1 MRNRHDIRGTN
12 TSFSLTPNEERAA
25 LVLVQSCLDGMGG
38 QRPIDLDD
46 DPFTWVWPDVL
57 IDNGWTRHETA
68 GTWNALL
75 DKGII
80 YEYDENDYVLSDDAY
95 LWLDTIW
102 KEEHV

>member
-1 MRNRHDIRGTN
+1 MAFN
-12 TSFSLTPNEERAA
+12 LTTNEEQAA

-57 IDNGWTRHETA
+57 LDNGGTRHEAA

-75 DKGII
+75 DKGVI
-80 YEYDENDYVLSDDAY
+80 YQHDEKDYVLSDDAY
-95 LWLDTIW
+95 RWLDTIW
-102 KEEHV
+102 REQ

>member
-1 MRNRHDIRGTN
+1 MAFN
-12 TSFSLTPNEERAA
+12 LTTTEEQAA

-57 IDNGWTRHETA
+57 LDNGWTRHEAA

-75 DKGII
+75 DKGVI
-80 YEYDENDYVLSDDAY
+80 YQHDEKDYVLSDDAY
-95 LWLDTIW
+95 RWLDTIW
-102 KEEHV
+102 REQ